1 MTCGARRRA
10 NLGAA
15 ARGRVMG
22 RAFRDRGGRACP
34 AAPGRPGGRP
44 GSRLRLGADGDQ
56 PGTVRVE
63 WLAARAG
70 WSRKRLWSRIGS
82 QIGLTS
88 KRSARLICFDQRGP
102 PDQSHLHRDVTTFAR
117 VTPTAVAAAPWLAVD
132 DIACLPR
139 SRAVGHGS
147 GELVL
152 ALPHRRAPGGAC
164 PGMCGLPAA
173 ISAGWGTIPMEDAV
187 NKPTAG
193 RDGRIVVAGAG
204 YAGLHVALRL
214 TARLRHNPML
224 ELTLVDRHDYH
235 QAITELPRVAG
246 GTRAADA
253 VRIPLQ
259 DLLATRVRFV
269 QTEISG
275 FDLSGRRMLTG
286 AGPIGWGRLVLALGS
301 RPNDFAIPGLAQRA
315 LSVYS
320 ASDAE
325 RVWAAVS
332 KALDDAA
339 AAADPER
346 QRRLATV
353 VVGGGGATGV
363 ELAGELAEILPEV
376 AGGHGLAPDRPSVQ
390 LIEAGPAILAGSS
403 PQLID
408 KATRILSDLGV
419 QVRTHATIAAATEKG
434 FRLRD
439 GQLVEGGVFVWAGGV
454 KAPELVAGSG
464 LPTGHNGRVKVDRYL
479 RVLDHPEIY
488 VAGDLASVT
497 DPRTGHVLPPLA
509 QVALEEG
516 ETVARNLDA
525 EQEGGPLE
533 AFTFHDKGF
542 VVSVGTRRGVADIA
556 GITTGGFRPSG
567 STASPSGTCAAGT
580 QQPGNRGPSCCERQ
594 RNWRPGSVPLAA
606 AGLEPAALPGGNMEA
621 GVWPEGPPRWT
632 GPSD

>member
-1 MTCGARRRA
+1 MENA
-10 NLGAA
+10 
-15 ARGRVMG
+15 V
-22 RAFRDRGGRACP
+22 
-34 AAPGRPGGRP
+34 
-44 GSRLRLGADGDQ
+44 
-56 PGTVRVE
+56 
-63 WLAARAG
+63 
-70 WSRKRLWSRIGS
+70 
-82 QIGLTS
+82 
-88 KRSARLICFDQRGP
+88 SA
-102 PDQSHLHRDVTTFAR
+102 S
-117 VTPTAVAAAPWLAVD
+117 
-132 DIACLPR
+132 
-139 SRAVGHGS
+139 
-147 GELVL
+147 
-152 ALPHRRAPGGAC
+152 
-164 PGMCGLPAA
+164 
-173 ISAGWGTIPMEDAV
+173 
-187 NKPTAG
+187 TAG
-193 RDGRIVVAGAG
+193 RVGRIVVAGAG

-214 TARLRHNPML
+214 TTKLRNNPVV

-235 QAITELPRVAG
+235 QVLTELPRVAG

-259 DLLATRVRFV
+259 DMLAKRVRFV

-275 FDLSGRRMLTG
+275 FDLAGRQVLTG

-315 LSVYS
+315 LSLYS

-332 KALDDAA
+332 KALDAA
-339 AAADPER
+339 AAATDPER

-363 ELAGELAEILPEV
+363 ELAGELAEMLPEV
-376 AGGHGLAPDRPSVQ
+376 ASGHGLAPDRPAV
-390 LIEAGPAILAGSS
+390 LLVEAGPTILAGSS

-408 KATRILSDLGV
+408 NATRILSDLGV
-419 QVRTHATIAAATEKG
+419 QVRTNAMVAAATEEG
-434 FRLRD
+434 FRLKG

-454 KAPELVAGSG
+454 KAPDLVVGSG
-464 LPTGHNGRVKVDRYL
+464 LPIGHNGRVKVDRHL

-525 EQEGGPLE
+525 ELEGRPLE

-556 GITTGGFRPSG
+556 GITSGGRLAHLLKDAIEWEYRQSV
-567 STASPSGTCAAGT
+567 THL
-580 QQPGNRGPSCCERQ
+580 RG
-594 RNWRPGSVPLAA
+594 WDPLA
-606 AGLEPAALPGGNMEA
+606 L
-621 GVWPEGPPRWT
+621 
-632 GPSD
+632 